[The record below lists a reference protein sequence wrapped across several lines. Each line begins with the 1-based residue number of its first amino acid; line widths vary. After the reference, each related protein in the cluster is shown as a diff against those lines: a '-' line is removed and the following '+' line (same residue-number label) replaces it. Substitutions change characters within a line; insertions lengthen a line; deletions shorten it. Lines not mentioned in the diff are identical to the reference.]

1 MNTKNLYIFSEKFI
15 LTYFALCILFS
26 RSFVGIYFFNFR
38 LGEYAIAFSL
48 FFFIFSIYQNKIS
61 NFSSTQRKIFKLI
74 LISFIITLF
83 TTKELVGISFSFL
96 NPYTYK
102 SSSYIWSLSFFVLG
116 LYFSKIKLSNRG
128 VLLLEFLLIA
138 NFIFAI
144 YGLPEFIEN
153 FFINNS
159 DKYELQKGSDLALNF
174 IVINYLI
181 QRKYTFT
188 KYSFI
193 FLSLNSSLLL
203 PLILYRSRS
212 AFVSLLIYVLY
223 EIFQIYKNK
232 FLFSKLNL
240 AVLIPVFVLM
250 TISTILSQTKEV
262 PEEVNAEVIARSY
275 SGLAEYRLKHFQEEL
290 PFLYYQD
297 GRIYSG
303 DGNLN
308 WRLDMWQDMID
319 DSFIE
324 KKTIFGFGYNKK
336 FKVFQVDNTGFGNDR
351 TGLDEKNEN
360 LHNYFLNIFSRG
372 GFVQLFLFLF
382 FYFNCIKYYKSSVKD
397 SRIIV
402 YLFCT
407 LFISSFDSS
416 MENSHFPL
424 IFYYF
429 LGNQFLKLK

>member
-203 PLILYRSRS
+203 PLVLYRSRS

-223 EIFQIYKNK
+223 EIFQIYKDK

>member
-336 FKVFQVDNTGFGNDR
+336 FKVFQVDNTGYGNDR